1 MDTSKDEMMVT
12 VTVELRASGKWNQ
25 SSKEIVK
32 EPRKAVEKVEL
43 KEVLKDEKMENSIL
57 VQMDASM
64 EQATDWE
71 CLIHALTVWMTG

>member
-57 VQMDASM
+57 VQMVVSM
-64 EQATDWE
+64 E
-71 CLIHALTVWMTG
+71 

>member
-32 EPRKAVEKVEL
+32 EPRKAVEKVEW
-43 KEVLKDEKMENSIL
+43 KGVLKDEKMETSIL
-57 VQMDASM
+57 VQMVVSM
-64 EQATDWE
+64 E
-71 CLIHALTVWMTG
+71 